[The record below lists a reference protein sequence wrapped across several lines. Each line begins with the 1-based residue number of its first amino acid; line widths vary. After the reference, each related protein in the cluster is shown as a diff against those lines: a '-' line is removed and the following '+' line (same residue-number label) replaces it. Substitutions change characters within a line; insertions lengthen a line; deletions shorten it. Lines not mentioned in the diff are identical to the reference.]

1 MSIQLTIL
9 FLSQCHFVTLSLHAL
24 QQNVHFYSPSSLLQ
38 ELLSVLTAQLP
49 FLTLQSG
56 KSSIW
61 KESIWFSTEMFP
73 RESFPKWAST
83 ILLSSLSYP
92 WSCTS
97 PVSAAVFHQESPPCF
112 PAGAMA
118 QVSVPG
124 LAQSTT
130 GSWSKVPRAA
140 GAKLLPGNH
149 RTLLAHQAVSGQVCF
164 AERLFLRASVWWGRE
179 CQGHHCIVSLG
190 RKLFTSVWEMGF
202 QMAPSF
208 KCSLCCVLCVLSAE
222 HWLPQACVDPRLMRC
237 DPRNT
242 GQVCLALIANDRF
255 GQEELTVIFN
265 FFSSPSCLWDYS
277 PYPQRVGSSKWD
289 LCFPKLPF

>member
-9 FLSQCHFVTLSLHAL
+9 FLSQCHFVTLSLTCTAAKRTFL
-24 QQNVHFYSPSSLLQ
+24 QPLIIAARVVLCADCTVPFPDTPEWQ
-38 ELLSVLTAQLP
+38 ELDMKGEHMVFHWNVPQRVFSKMGLHHPPLISQLP
-49 FLTLQSG
+49 VELH
-56 KSSIW
+56 
-61 KESIWFSTEMFP
+61 FSCVSC
-73 RESFPKWAST
+73 SFPPGEPSLFPCWGNGPGVCPRAGT
-83 ILLSSLSYP
+83 EHNWLLVKL
-92 WSCTS
+92 
-97 PVSAAVFHQESPPCF
+97 
-112 PAGAMA
+112 
-118 QVSVPG
+118 
-124 LAQSTT
+124 
-130 GSWSKVPRAA
+130 VPRAA

-208 KCSLCCVLCVLSAE
+208 KCSLCCVLCAE
-222 HWLPQACVDPRLMRC
+222 HWLPQACGDPRLMRC

-242 GQVCLALIANDRF
+242 GQVCLALIANDRVE
-255 GQEELTVIFN
+255 QEELTVIFN